1 MTLGA
6 HSKIAFSS
14 FAGSEIKKRVAK
26 ESLKRQCGAKLA
38 GAEAIVHAFQ
48 QAIVQNPDFDAFSA
62 DAVKALYSLS
72 RDVARQKLKEVAPQA
87 INFFMD
93 KRSNSANAFFFGLAK
108 PLPRWRTIKSPVH
121 NRRKT

>member
-14 FAGSEIKKRVAK
+14 FAGSKIKKRVAK

-48 QAIVQNPDFDAFSA
+48 QAIVQNPDYDASSA

-72 RDVARQKLKEVAPQA
+72 RDVAMRKLKEAAVDDDDERALVV
-87 INFFMD
+87 
-93 KRSNSANAFFFGLAK
+93 RS
-108 PLPRWRTIKSPVH
+108 
-121 NRRKT
+121 RRCTFLYK